1 MTLGNDRAKVKR
13 FIDDIENSARALVK
27 EVSTLSV
34 WGGISP
40 DSVWNM
46 SYIEREVLGEVIK
59 ERTEAMYGKKGFAR
73 SHF

>member
-1 MTLGNDRAKVKR
+1 MTLGNDRAKIQR
-13 FIDDIENSARALVK
+13 FINSIEDSARAVVK
-27 EVSTLSV
+27 EVTTLSV

-40 DSVWNM
+40 DTVWQM
-46 SYIEREVLGEVIK
+46 AYQEREVLSEVIK